1 MVDLM
6 SRKVLSLCSQQNR
19 ELVRKALA
27 MANYK
32 VSFISSLSE
41 VTSAIAEFKPSVLV
55 HDWQA
60 VDETQTRKFH
70 LNFSRTSTAAELIR
84 VLIVPDVTPNLLAFA
99 NDALIERVYSYG
111 AASLNLGNELD
122 MATVS
127 QEKSEVSRMVRETR
141 AEGFKYDQKKIDDKV
156 EELYQK
162 YPHDNK
168 VKLEFGNL
176 SFRQNKFAEALVL
189 ATDLVAREPQNLRAM
204 NLMARAMMKQ
214 GHWDKALQT
223 LETAQILSPS
233 NPERL
238 VLIGDACYGKGDLNK
253 ALQCYEEAADLDPDM
268 IPAAHRQMGQIKLE
282 MGEVEEALNL
292 FKNSVS
298 EDESAG
304 FFNNAAVAAVR
315 DGKPEQALKLYET
328 AMRAL
333 KTNRLKPLIHFNIA
347 LSHRRLGDTESA
359 VKHLKKAMQIDP
371 NYEKARVQLDQIT
384 RHEQMKKSS

>member
-1 MVDLM
+1 MVDLL
-6 SRKVLSLCSQQNR
+6 SRKVLSLCAQQNR
-19 ELVRKALA
+19 ELVRKTLA

-55 HDWQA
+55 HDWAA

-70 LNFSRTSTAAELIR
+70 LNFSRTSTATELVR
-84 VLIVPDVTPNLLAFA
+84 VLIVPDITPNLLAFA

-111 AASLNLGNELD
+111 SASLNLGAELD
-122 MATVS
+122 MVTSV
-127 QEKSEVSRMVRETR
+127 QDKSEIAQLVRESR
-141 AEGFKYDQKKIDDKV
+141 SEGFKYDQKKLDEKV

-162 YPHDNK
+162 YPHDHK

-176 SFRQNKFAEALVL
+176 SFRQSKYAEALVL
-189 ATDLVAREPQNLRAM
+189 ASDLVAREPQNLRAM

-214 GHWDKALQT
+214 GQWDKALET
-223 LETAQILSPS
+223 LEQAQILSPS

-238 VLIGDACYGKGDLNK
+238 VMIGDACYGKGDLNK

-282 MGEVEEALNL
+282 MGQVEEALNL

-315 DGKPEQALKLYET
+315 EGKPEQALKLYET

-347 LSHRRLGDTESA
+347 LSHRRLGDNESA
-359 VKHLKKAMQIDP
+359 VKHLKKALQIDP

-384 RHEQMKKSS
+384 RQPMKKSS

>member
-1 MVDLM
+1 MVDLL
-6 SRKVLSLCSQQNR
+6 SRKVLSLCAQQNR
-19 ELVRKALA
+19 ELVRKTLA

-55 HDWQA
+55 HDWAA

-70 LNFSRTSTAAELIR
+70 LNFSRTTTATELVR
-84 VLIVPDVTPNLLAFA
+84 VLIVPDITPNLLAFA

-111 AASLNLGNELD
+111 SASLNLGAELD
-122 MATVS
+122 MVTSV
-127 QEKSEVSRMVRETR
+127 QDKSEIAQLVRESR
-141 AEGFKYDQKKIDDKV
+141 SEGFKYDQKKLDEKV
-156 EELYQK
+156 EDLYQK

-176 SFRQNKFAEALVL
+176 NFRQNKYAE
-189 ATDLVAREPQNLRAM
+189 DLVAREPQNLRAM

-214 GHWDKALQT
+214 GQWDKALET
-223 LETAQILSPS
+223 LEQAQILSPS

-238 VLIGDACYGKGDLNK
+238 VMIGDACYGKGDLNK

-282 MGEVEEALNL
+282 MGQVEEALNL

-315 DGKPEQALKLYET
+315 EGKPEQALKLYET

-347 LSHRRLGDTESA
+347 LSHRRLGDNESA
-359 VKHLKKAMQIDP
+359 VKHLKKALQIDP
-371 NYEKARVQLDQIT
+371 NYEKARVQLDHIA
-384 RHEQMKKSS
+384 RHPMKKSS

>member
-1 MVDLM
+1 MVDLL
-6 SRKVLSLCSQQNR
+6 SRKVLSLCAQQNR
-19 ELVRKALA
+19 ELVRKTLA

-55 HDWQA
+55 HDWAA

-70 LNFSRTSTAAELIR
+70 LNFSRTTTATELVR
-84 VLIVPDVTPNLLAFA
+84 VLIVPDITPNLLAFA

-111 AASLNLGNELD
+111 SASLNLGAELD
-122 MATVS
+122 MVTSV
-127 QEKSEVSRMVRETR
+127 QDKSEIAQLVRESR
-141 AEGFKYDQKKIDDKV
+141 SEGFKYDQKKLDEKV
-156 EELYQK
+156 EDLYQK

-176 SFRQNKFAEALVL
+176 NFRQNKYAEALVL
-189 ATDLVAREPQNLRAM
+189 ASDLVAREPQNLRAM

-214 GHWDKALQT
+214 GQWDKALET
-223 LETAQILSPS
+223 LEQAQILSPS

-238 VLIGDACYGKGDLNK
+238 VMIGDACYGKGDLNK

-282 MGEVEEALNL
+282 MGQVEEALNL

-315 DGKPEQALKLYET
+315 EGKPEQALKLYET

-347 LSHRRLGDTESA
+347 LSHRRLGDNESA
-359 VKHLKKAMQIDP
+359 VKHLKKALQIDP
-371 NYEKARVQLDQIT
+371 NYEKARVQLDHIA
-384 RHEQMKKSS
+384 RHPMKKSS

>member
-1 MVDLM
+1 MVDLL
-6 SRKVLSLCSQQNR
+6 SRKVLSLCAQHNR
-19 ELVRKALA
+19 ELVRKTLA

-32 VSFISSLSE
+32 VSFISALSE

-55 HDWQA
+55 HDWAA

-70 LNFSRTSTAAELIR
+70 LNFSRTSTATELVR
-84 VLIVPDVTPNLLAFA
+84 VLIVPDITPNLLAFA

-111 AASLNLGNELD
+111 SASLNLGAELD
-122 MATVS
+122 MVTSV
-127 QEKSEVSRMVRETR
+127 QDKSEIAQLVRESR
-141 AEGFKYDQKKIDDKV
+141 ADGFKYDQNKLDAKV

-162 YPHDNK
+162 FPHDTK

-176 SFRQNKFAEALVL
+176 NFRQNKYTEALVL
-189 ATDLVAREPQNLRAM
+189 ASDLVAREPMNLRAM
-204 NLMARAMMKQ
+204 NLMARAMMKTGQ
-214 GHWDKALQT
+214 WDKALDT
-223 LETAQILSPS
+223 LEQAQILSPS

-238 VLIGDACYGKGDLNK
+238 VMIGDACYGKGDLNK

-282 MGEVEEALNL
+282 MGQVEEALNL

-347 LSHRRLGDTESA
+347 LSHRRLGDNESA
-359 VKHLKKAMQIDP
+359 VKHLKKALQIDP
-371 NYEKARVQLDQIT
+371 NYEKAKVQLDQIM
-384 RHEQMKKSS
+384 RAPMKKSS

>member
-122 MATVS
+122 MATAS

-156 EELYQK
+156 EEL
-162 YPHDNK
+162 
-168 VKLEFGNL
+168 
-176 SFRQNKFAEALVL
+176 
-189 ATDLVAREPQNLRAM
+189 
-204 NLMARAMMKQ
+204 
-214 GHWDKALQT
+214 
-223 LETAQILSPS
+223 
-233 NPERL
+233 
-238 VLIGDACYGKGDLNK
+238 
-253 ALQCYEEAADLDPDM
+253 
-268 IPAAHRQMGQIKLE
+268 
-282 MGEVEEALNL
+282 
-292 FKNSVS
+292 
-298 EDESAG
+298 
-304 FFNNAAVAAVR
+304 
-315 DGKPEQALKLYET
+315 
-328 AMRAL
+328 
-333 KTNRLKPLIHFNIA
+333 
-347 LSHRRLGDTESA
+347 
-359 VKHLKKAMQIDP
+359 
-371 NYEKARVQLDQIT
+371 
-384 RHEQMKKSS
+384 

>member
-1 MVDLM
+1 MVDLL
-6 SRKVLSLCSQQNR
+6 SRKVLSLCAQQNR
-19 ELVRKALA
+19 ELVRKTLA

-41 VTSAIAEFKPSVLV
+41 VTSAVAEFKPSVLV
-55 HDWQA
+55 HDWAA

-70 LNFSRTSTAAELIR
+70 LNFARTSTATELIR

-111 AASLNLGNELD
+111 SASLNLGAELD
-122 MATVS
+122 MVTSV
-127 QEKSEVSRMVRETR
+127 QDKSEIANLVRESR
-141 AEGFKYDQKKIDDKV
+141 SEGFKYDQKKLDQKV

-176 SFRQNKFAEALVL
+176 NFRQNKYAEALVL

-214 GHWDKALQT
+214 GQFDKALET
-223 LETAQILSPS
+223 LEQAQILSPS

-238 VLIGDACYGKGDLNK
+238 IMIGDACYGKGDLNK

-282 MGEVEEALNL
+282 MGQVEEALDL

-333 KTNRLKPLIHFNIA
+333 KTTRLKPLIHFNIA
-347 LSHRRLGDTESA
+347 LSHRRLGDNESA
-359 VKHLKKAMQIDP
+359 IKHLKKALQIDP
-371 NYEKARVQLDQIT
+371 NYEKAKVQLDQLT
-384 RHEQMKKSS
+384 KQPLKKSS

>member
-1 MVDLM
+1 MVDLL
-6 SRKVLSLCSQQNR
+6 SRKVLSLCAQQNR

-55 HDWQA
+55 HDWAA

-70 LNFSRTSTAAELIR
+70 LNFSRTSTATELVR

-111 AASLNLGNELD
+111 SASLNLGAELD
-122 MATVS
+122 MVTSV
-127 QEKSEVSRMVRETR
+127 QDKSEIAQLVREAR
-141 AEGFKYDQKKIDDKV
+141 SEGYKYDQKKLDDKV

-162 YPHDNK
+162 FPHDNK

-176 SFRQNKFAEALVL
+176 NFRKNKYAEALVL

-214 GHWDKALQT
+214 GQWDKALET
-223 LETAQILSPS
+223 LDQAQILSPS

-238 VLIGDACYGKGDLNK
+238 VMIGDA
-253 ALQCYEEAADLDPDM
+253 
-268 IPAAHRQMGQIKLE
+268 
-282 MGEVEEALNL
+282 
-292 FKNSVS
+292 
-298 EDESAG
+298 
-304 FFNNAAVAAVR
+304 
-315 DGKPEQALKLYET
+315 
-328 AMRAL
+328 
-333 KTNRLKPLIHFNIA
+333 
-347 LSHRRLGDTESA
+347 
-359 VKHLKKAMQIDP
+359 
-371 NYEKARVQLDQIT
+371 
-384 RHEQMKKSS
+384 